1 MSCPSGEGVG
11 RAIALVAGDA
21 LGAGEPV
28 GAVAGALADGAVQAA
43 SARVSSAHHHK
54 GTKIVANAIKASTA
68 AVRTVGLT
76 AAQAPTRARR

>member
-43 SARVSSAHHHK
+43 SARVSSAVR
-54 GTKIVANAIKASTA
+54 I
-68 AVRTVGLT
+68 RTVRLT
-76 AAQAPTRARR
+76 HAVDV